1 MAFDKISVI
10 AHTIRVLLLFIRKQ
24 RGRQNVAVGTP
35 HIAPVVLPRLYRVGG
50 EVEVVLRA
58 GIDKARYVDLIIVI
72 GAVLNI
78 SGIRAVAAVIGAM
91 RLEVCPVL
99 IDGIA
104 LLQSLIE
111 RTRPLSGVLIK
122 VKSFHQVLGVKMFNL
137 YS

>member
-24 RGRQNVAVGTP
+24 RGRQNIAVGTP
-35 HIAPVVLPRLYRVGG
+35 YIAPVVFPCLYRISGKVQII
-50 EVEVVLRA
+50 LCA
-58 GIDKARYVDLIIVI
+58 GINEAGYVDRVVVI
-72 GAVLNI
+72 RSILNI
-78 SGIRAVAAVIGAM
+78 TGIRAVAAVIGAM

-99 IDGIA
+99 IDGTA